1 MSDPN
6 PHEPL
11 ATLLRDWAGDDPAVS
26 VGEVARR
33 VHRGATTDA
42 AVSRRR
48 GPRLALAG
56 AAAAA
61 IVLGGGLAVADRL
74 GDHGP
79 TDGQVTAGSGQQVP
93 QPTRWVGTRVL
104 PDGAA
109 ETVLVDGGTETNL
122 ATANDLASRGVDG
135 EVAQGAALSAD
146 GSTVY
151 YMQKQ
156 STTDGGLEFA
166 VYAIPAAGGAK
177 QRVSGDLWPAFSPD
191 GSRSAHLD
199 ERGRLVVTDLATGTE
214 RVVAEAPAANV
225 GGLRVAHTLPDGS
238 VAWQIP
244 GPGDG
249 SFGPRLDNPTWVDD
263 DTVLVTTTA
272 DTPPTGSGG
281 PSGFDVKVR
290 EIDVDGPAVSLDAAP
305 VRFET
310 TSQNPSYVVDANGV
324 LWVLSADQ
332 DPGSVA
338 NPTYH
343 LHNTETGASIAV
355 AGTGIHSMSIDPT
368 GNWIAILDAGT
379 GVVTIHD
386 LTGTAVGTVPGH
398 WTFFDW

>member
-26 VGEVARR
+26 VGEIARR

-79 TDGQVTAGSGQQVP
+79 SDGQVAAGPGQQVP

-104 PDGAA
+104 SDGTA
-109 ETVLVDGGTETNL
+109 ETVLVDGGSVTNL
-122 ATANDLASRGVDG
+122 ATANDLESRGVDG
-135 EVAQGAALSAD
+135 DVAFGVALSAD

-151 YMQKQ
+151 YRQKQ
-156 STTDGGLEFA
+156 TTSDGDLEFA
-166 VYAIPAAGGAK
+166 VYAIPAGGGAK
-177 QRVSGDLWPAFSPD
+177 QRVSSDVWPAFSPD
-191 GSRSAHLD
+191 GSRSAHVAD
-199 ERGRLVVTDLATGTE
+199 DGRLVVTDVSSGAE
-214 RVVAEAPAANV
+214 R
-225 GGLRVAHTLPDGS
+225 TLPEAVEPPVVDLNTKPFE
-238 VAWQIP
+238 VAAR
-244 GPGDG
+244 GPLTWF
-249 SFGPRLDNPTWVDD
+249 SNPQWVDD
-263 DTVLVTTTA
+263 DTLLVTATT
-272 DTPPTGSGG
+272 DVPPTVSGG
-281 PSGFDVKVR
+281 QWGFDVKVR
-290 EIDVDGPAVSLDAAP
+290 EIDVDGPTVDLDTAP

-310 TSQNPSYVVDANGV
+310 GSQNPSYLTGTDGV
-324 LWVLSADQ
+324 LWVLSTDQ
-332 DPGSVA
+332 DLGAVA

-343 LHNTETGASIAV
+343 LHNTETGSSIAV
-355 AGTGIHSMSIDPT
+355 AGTGMHTMSIDPT
-368 GNWIAILDAGT
+368 GHWIAILDAGT